1 MKTITKYYISSF
13 IKLLIL
19 AFFLK
24 YSIIYFLKA
33 DVALFSFWFILFVNE
48 LRDII
53 DRQKNFL
60 KYYPFFQDKWF
71 NSIL

>member
-19 AFFLK
+19 VLFLK

-33 DVALFSFWFILFVNE
+33 DVTLFSLWFILFVCE
-48 LRDII
+48 LRDVI